1 MTTILDQQLVAHLY
15 APTDG
20 PDAGAAYRALREI
33 WRYCR
38 LSLHMSEPIPG
49 IGLPHLLPE
58 SPDSF
63 PTGGEVA
70 LAAQERPGAD
80 CQAVLRRHHD
90 LFNLSIAL
98 APPEATAPD
107 DGDWPWWRMLDLQW
121 DAVLAQHTPHLVGEA
136 RLYLARVGDE
146 TGVRAAGPAL
156 YDHLNDL
163 LPKAARG
170 RPGRRGVPASDGL
183 ALWETVPAP
192 DERPAR
198 RFLLAIA
205 PGADPAASAWVWSRG
220 DTAIPPLAR
229 YLLHAA
235 KIRYELRVWL
245 RDGQARQLRDTIER
259 LATELR
265 RLGAGA
271 AVQAELLRLRRLD
284 ALMLH
289 ADLRALRHT
298 VDIAADNLGRAFD
311 LSALVA
317 PDGPFADDAGLA
329 RSLLERLDDE
339 LAYLAMATD
348 RATHLT
354 AHDVPVLTP
363 PAAAVIP
370 PSPGRSSAPPPVSA
384 TGTSA
389 DDVPAVILPPSD
401 PSVVTKP
408 EAAQPSSIAAR
419 PVVPSLPGVA
429 DAKNV
434 FVVHGRDEPVRQA
447 VFTFLRALD
456 LRPLQWEDLV
466 KMTGKPS
473 PFLGEVVAQSMLLA
487 QAVVVVMTPEDVVH
501 LHPDLYEPQ
510 ESSAEARRAL
520 QARPNVLLEL
530 GMALAVHPDRTLIML
545 IGDQRPVTDLGGRN
559 YVRVT
564 GTPDFRVKIANRL
577 RLAGC
582 PVDTTGTD
590 WLTAGDFTA
599 LTAHDRTP

>member
-38 LSLHMSEPIPG
+38 LSLHMTEPIPG
-49 IGLPHLLPE
+49 IGLPNLLPE
-58 SPDSF
+58 TPDSF
-63 PTGGEVA
+63 PAGGEVA

-107 DGDWPWWRMLDLQW
+107 DGDWPWWRMLDLRW
-121 DAVLAQHTPHLVGEA
+121 DAVLAQHGPHLVGEA

-146 TGVRAAGPAL
+146 AGIRAADPAL

-163 LPKAARG
+163 LPEAARG
-170 RPGRRGVPASDGL
+170 RLGRRGVSASDGL

-205 PGADPAASAWVWSRG
+205 PDADPAASAWVWSRG

-245 RDGQARQLRDTIER
+245 RDGQARHLRDTIER
-259 LATELR
+259 LATEMR

-271 AVQAELLRLRRLD
+271 AAQAELLRLRRMD

-289 ADLRALRHT
+289 TDLRALRHT

-311 LSALVA
+311 LSALMA
-317 PDGPFADDAGLA
+317 PSGPFADDAGLA

-354 AHDVPVLTP
+354 THDIPVLTP
-363 PAAAVIP
+363 PATAVIP
-370 PSPGRSSAPPPVSA
+370 PPPAGLVIPPP
-384 TGTSA
+384 
-389 DDVPAVILPPSD
+389 
-401 PSVVTKP
+401 TKP
-408 EAAQPSSIAAR
+408 EAASMAAR
-419 PVVPSLPGVA
+419 PSIAVPLGVPPITGVA

-434 FVVHGRDEPVRQA
+434 FVVYGRDEPVRQA

-473 PFLGEVVAQSMLLA
+473 PFLGEVVARSMLLA

-501 LHPDLYEPQ
+501 LHPDLHEPQ
-510 ESSAEARRAL
+510 ESSAEARHSL

-530 GMALAVHPDRTLIML
+530 GMALAVHPDRTLILL

-590 WLTAGDFTA
+590 WLTAGDFTT
-599 LTAHDRTP
+599 LTAHNRTP